1 MIIVIQCEQ
10 FIYLWT
16 GIYDRCDLI
25 NNTDRN
31 LYEFSLSYIML
42 LDRGLGFNLISSN
55 RTNANI
61 EPGLTL
67 LNEWGFRNRV
77 PYFRNGANI
86 KVYFEI
92 LNATY
97 GSFGCW
103 DMLEVMKN
111 LLLLS
116 SSRHC
121 TLHYPVSKVHRSSS
135 LLIMTYEL
143 HICSQNYLRD
153 ERSITQIWTH
163 KCPRQSSAG
172 KFVAGFHW
180 TQIL

>member
-67 LNEWGFRNRV
+67 LNE
-77 PYFRNGANI
+77 
-86 KVYFEI
+86 
-92 LNATY
+92 
-97 GSFGCW
+97 
-103 DMLEVMKN
+103 
-111 LLLLS
+111 
-116 SSRHC
+116 
-121 TLHYPVSKVHRSSS
+121 
-135 LLIMTYEL
+135 
-143 HICSQNYLRD
+143 
-153 ERSITQIWTH
+153 
-163 KCPRQSSAG
+163 
-172 KFVAGFHW
+172 
-180 TQIL
+180 